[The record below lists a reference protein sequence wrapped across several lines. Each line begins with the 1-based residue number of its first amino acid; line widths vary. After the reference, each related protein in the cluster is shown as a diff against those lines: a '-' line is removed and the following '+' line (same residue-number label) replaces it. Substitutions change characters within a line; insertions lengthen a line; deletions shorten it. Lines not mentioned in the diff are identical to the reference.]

1 MSQIDQLKDQLINHP
16 QVKAA
21 QSWYQS
27 LPGRDQLIV
36 RGVAIFVALALVF
49 LLIYAPLIKDQ
60 QRLESKL
67 DRAVASYNRI
77 ADNAHKFG
85 GATGTSGGPI
95 LSVVTQQ
102 ARKSGIT
109 LSRYEQD
116 GKGLRV
122 WLEKVAFD
130 EAIEWLENLQSSNGI
145 RVSQINVDRQENPG
159 WVDIRATLTP

>member
-1 MSQIDQLKDQLINHP
+1 MNRVEQLKEQFSNHP
-16 QVKAA
+16 QVQAVKN
-21 QSWYQS
+21 WYHT

-36 RGVAIFVALALVF
+36 RAVAVLVAAALVF
-49 LLIYAPLIKDQ
+49 LLIYAPLIKQ
-60 QRLESKL
+60 QRSLSSKL

-85 GATGTSGGPI
+85 GAGTSSGPV

-122 WLEKVAFD
+122 WVDKVAFD
-130 EAIEWLENLQSSNGI
+130 DAISWLENLQTGQGI
-145 RVSQINVDRQENPG
+145 RVSQINIERKDNPG
-159 WVDIRATLTP
+159 WVDVRATLTP